1 VLVNDEAVPPPRY
14 VASLVALA
22 LAYFGAAKLGIE
34 LSVARGL
41 ITPVW
46 APTGIA
52 IAALFLGGTRL
63 WPAVAVA
70 AFLVNATSGADVPVA
85 ALIAVGNTLEAVVG
99 STLLRR
105 ARLRPTLDRIRDV
118 AALIL
123 LAAVIS
129 PVVAATNGVTTLWL
143 FDDLAGAAYDSQWL
157 LWWVGD
163 AMGALIVAPLILVW
177 STRPYRNLDRAR
189 IVEALVWLGL
199 LVGLSFL
206 VFLAGFWRY
215 PHLLFPVLIWAT
227 LRFAQLGA
235 VTGSFVVTALAVVGA
250 VEGST
255 PIAERSTTEI
265 VQILE
270 GMLGA
275 VAVSLL
281 VLGAVLA
288 ERVGAEERFAGVLT
302 NLNEAQRLA
311 HIGSWEWDIERNR
324 VTWSDELF
332 RIYGLEPQATEVT
345 FESYL
350 EHIHPDDRDLVRE
363 NVQRAYAGGDPF
375 VFEHRL
381 VTSDGTVKWNQS
393 RGHVIT
399 DERGAPARMVGT
411 AQDITERKRLD
422 ELRDSILSTVS
433 HELRTP
439 LTTILGFSMT
449 LQERGETLDDDLRN
463 EMADHLTAQ
472 ARKLDRL
479 LSDLLDLDRLRLGH
493 MPPNFSETDIAR
505 LIRQVAAGID
515 SDHPVTVRGE
525 AVGEIDGPKVE
536 RIVENLISNAVRHT
550 PPGTE
555 IDVSVARTGDG
566 VLITVDDRGFGVAE
580 DERESI
586 FEAFTRGEAAI
597 ADRPGTG
604 IGLSLVAQFTALHE
618 GRAWVEDNPGGGASF
633 RVFLPDRN

>member
-1 VLVNDEAVPPPRY
+1 MMRTVISTRYAVTLTA
-14 VASLVALA
+14 VA
-22 LAYFGAAKLGIE
+22 LAYFGGAKLGIE
-34 LSVARGL
+34 LSVARGV

-63 WPAVAVA
+63 WPAVAA
-70 AFLVNATSGADVPVA
+70 GAFLANATSGADIPVA
-85 ALIAVGNTLEAVVG
+85 AVIAVGNTLEAVVG

-105 ARLRPTLDRIRDV
+105 VGLRPALDRIRDV
-118 AALIL
+118 ALIL
-123 LAAVIS
+123 LAAVVS
-129 PVVAATNGVTTLWL
+129 PVVAATNGVTTLWVA
-143 FDDLAGAAYDSQWL
+143 DDLAGAAFSSQWL

-177 STRPYRNLDRAR
+177 STRPYRGLDRAR

-199 LVGLSFL
+199 LVGLSCL
-206 VFLAGFWRY
+206 VFLAGYWRY

-235 VTGSFVVTALAVVGA
+235 VTASFVVSAFAVVGA

-255 PIAERSTTEI
+255 PISERNTTEI

-270 GMLGA
+270 GLLGA

-288 ERVGAEERFAGVLT
+288 ERVGAEERVAGALT

-332 RIYGLEPQATEVT
+332 RIYGMEPQSTEVT
-345 FESYL
+345 FEVYL
-350 EHIHPDDRDLVRE
+350 DHIHPDDRDLVRE
-363 NVQRAYAGGDPF
+363 NVEKAYAGGDPF

-381 VTSDGTVKWNQS
+381 VAPDGTIRWSQS
-393 RGHVIT
+393 RGRVVA
-399 DERGAPARMVGT
+399 DDRGTPIRMVGT

-449 LQERGETLDDDLRN
+449 LQERGETLDDDLRA
-463 EMADHLTAQ
+463 EMAAHLAEQ

-493 MPPNFSETDIAR
+493 MPPNFSKTDVAQ
-505 LIRQVAAGID
+505 LARQVAESFG
-515 SDHPVTVRGE
+515 SDHPITVSGD
-525 AVGEIDGPKVE
+525 AVGEVDGPKVE
-536 RIVENLISNAVRHT
+536 RIVENLIANAVRHT

-555 IDVSVARTGDG
+555 IAVSVARSGDG
-566 VLITVDDRGFGVAE
+566 VLITVDDRGFGVDE
-580 DERESI
+580 NEREAI
-586 FEAFTRGEAAI
+586 FEPFTRGRAAV

-604 IGLSLVAQFTALHE
+604 IGLSLVSQFTALHG

-633 RVFLPDRN
+633 RVFLPDRH